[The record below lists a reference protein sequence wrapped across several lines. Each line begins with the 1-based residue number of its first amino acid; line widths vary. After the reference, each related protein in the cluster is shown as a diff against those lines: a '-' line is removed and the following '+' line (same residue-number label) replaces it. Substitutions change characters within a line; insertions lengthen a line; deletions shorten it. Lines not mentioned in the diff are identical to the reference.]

1 MRILIL
7 GGNGMLGHRLLIDLS
22 QKHSVKVTL
31 RQNQSIYQK
40 FNLFNDKNAFFG
52 VDLFSEGSL
61 ESIFDEFKPEVVLNA
76 AAIVKQ
82 RSEAKEYIPSIKL
95 NSLFPHQLASLCSS
109 HNARL
114 ICFSTDCV
122 FSGEKGLYTEADMPD
137 PVDLYGQ
144 TKLLGEV
151 TNEKSCLT
159 LRTSIFGLELSNKKS
174 LIEWFLAQQGE
185 IKGFS
190 NAIYSGISTLEM
202 ARLIEFIISE
212 KTDLSGL
219 WHVSSQSI
227 SKLQLLLMLS
237 DKLDRKDITIKQDDS
252 FKCDRS
258 LDSSRFV
265 HSTGYQAPNWNDML
279 DELVCLI
286 KLRKQESKDDVSR

>member
-1 MRILIL
+1 
-7 GGNGMLGHRLLIDLS
+7 MLGHRLLIDLS

-31 RQNQSIYQK
+31 RQSQSFYQQ
-40 FNLFNDKNAFFG
+40 FDLFNDENAFFG

-61 ESIFDEFKPEVVLNA
+61 EPIFDEFKPEVVLNA

-95 NSLFPHQLASLCSS
+95 NALFPHQLALLCHR

-122 FSGEKGLYTEADMPD
+122 FSGEKGLYIEADIPD

-151 TNEKSCLT
+151 TNEENCLT

-190 NAIYSGISTLEM
+190 SAIYSGISTLEM
-202 ARLIEFIISE
+202 ARLIDFIISE
-212 KTDLSGL
+212 KADLSGL
-219 WHVSSQSI
+219 WHVSSQPI

-237 DKLDRKDITIKQDDS
+237 DKLDCQDIVIKQDDS
-252 FKCDRS
+252 FTCDRS
-258 LDSSRFV
+258 LDSSKFI

-286 KLRKQESKDDVSR
+286 KLRKQESKYYVSR